1 MEGNMG
7 KKGPRDLTKKTIP
20 QLQNTLWPIFALH
33 VKKTHSADGEWC
45 NCFTCDKPIQIGSH
59 DCHCGHFI
67 GRSYSP
73 TKYDE
78 NNVRPQC
85 GGCNGYG
92 NGKPIEF
99 ERRLKLEIGDDTVES
114 LKTMS
119 TNPWKWNKLVLVDM
133 ITYYKE
139 QLS

>member
-1 MEGNMG
+1 MA
-7 KKGPRDLTKKTIP
+7 KKGPRDITKKTIP
-20 QLQNTLWPIFALH
+20 QLQNTLWPIFALYI
-33 VKKTHSADGEWC
+33 KQTHSEDGEWC

-67 GRSYSP
+67 SRSYSP

-92 NGKPIEF
+92 NGKPIEY

-114 LKTMS
+114 LKRMA
-119 TNPWKWNKLVLVDM
+119 TNNWKWDRFDLIDK
-133 ITYYKE
+133 IEYYKE
-139 QLS
+139 LLR